1 MKVQPQGKLK
11 ENENKSTDLG
21 YRTWPSEKLRYSIY
35 PSTAG
40 ERSGRLLP
48 LDRYLLWVCRR
59 GGRPGP
65 QCSAPLRGPPRGPLS
80 PPGTEPPKGPA
91 PRLPDPL
98 PPPGT
103 RSESGLSRSRLN
115 GLSTNNSCHSYRKRG
130 SERDGYKLAVN
141 WTSFNFILKNSL
153 STATQSLSQTGKMLW
168 KEGVHIPQQT
178 VKLCH
183 QGYLNYCPE
192 DWGVNNH
199 INVRPGYWDSQGP
212 YCCFMELGNIN
223 CSKAV
228 SQSGSHRSKPVL
240 LNPKLHI
247 LDVSLIWGLYRK
259 AKTAAL
265 LFHSDRQST
274 TEAF

>member
-1 MKVQPQGKLK
+1 MKT
-11 ENENKSTDLG
+11 SSDLG
-21 YRTWPSEKLRYSIY
+21 YRTWPSEKLRYITY

-65 QCSAPLRGPPRGPLS
+65 QCSATLRGPPRVPLS
-80 PPGTEPPKGPA
+80 PPGTEPPNGPA

-115 GLSTNNSCHSYRKRG
+115 GLSTNNSCHSYRGSKRD
-130 SERDGYKLAVN
+130 SNEWAVQC
-141 WTSFNFILKNSL
+141 TSFKRIQKLLINSY
-153 STATQSLSQTGKMLW
+153 TRQKMMLW
-168 KEGVHIPQQT
+168 KEGVHIPQQI

-183 QGYLNYCPE
+183 QGYLSYCPE

-199 INVRPGYWDSQGP
+199 IHVRPGYC
-212 YCCFMELGNIN
+212 YLLYITNILLEHI
-223 CSKAV
+223 V
-228 SQSGSHRSKPVL
+228 SWNL
-240 LNPKLHI
+240 
-247 LDVSLIWGLYRK
+247 
-259 AKTAAL
+259 AT
-265 LFHSDRQST
+265 
-274 TEAF
+274 

>member
-1 MKVQPQGKLK
+1 MIDESATSGKIK
-11 ENENKSTDLG
+11 ENENKSTDLW
-21 YRTWPSEKLRYSIY
+21 YRTWPCEKLRYLIY

-65 QCSAPLRGPPRGPLS
+65 QCSAPPRGPPRGPLS

-130 SERDGYKLAVN
+130 SKRDSYKLAVN
-141 WTSFNFILKNSL
+141 CTSFNLISKTPYQQLHNLYLK
-153 STATQSLSQTGKMLW
+153 TGKMLW

-199 INVRPGYWDSQGP
+199 INVRPGYWDRMDG
-212 YCCFMELGNIN
+212 
-223 CSKAV
+223 
-228 SQSGSHRSKPVL
+228 
-240 LNPKLHI
+240 
-247 LDVSLIWGLYRK
+247 
-259 AKTAAL
+259 T
-265 LFHSDRQST
+265 
-274 TEAF
+274 